1 MEQKPY
7 LKHITIQLSAPK
19 FVLILILTKNRSLD
33 TQNQIRLTVNYIKM
47 GCQITIKID
56 TLLANRFPFKKK
68 THKYEKSFLSLVA
81 LSLLLIIISCNKGKA
96 GDGKTGAEKSDT
108 ATTTTTEKL
117 KPLTIDTV
125 DFNKEWWLLAT
136 MTPRVDGL

>member
-1 MEQKPY
+1 MK
-7 LKHITIQLSAPK
+7 
-19 FVLILILTKNRSLD
+19 
-33 TQNQIRLTVNYIKM
+33 
-47 GCQITIKID
+47 
-56 TLLANRFPFKKK
+56 
-68 THKYEKSFLSLVA
+68 KSFLSLVA

-108 ATTTTTEKL
+108 DTTTEKL